1 MQKSLLLLEQI
12 ASSDGPQSVTEISR
26 DLGVPLATAHR
37 HLQLLVEADL
47 LFKDSAT
54 NRYILGERAFVLAL
68 SIGNKRESARGR
80 TVLIELTNRTTF
92 TTLLGRLS
100 GHLFVYE
107 ENIPSTGSLSVRGE
121 VGSTGPL
128 HATAIGKALLASM
141 SSEDYEAFLSS
152 SSFDAH
158 TARTITNRAIL
169 DEELKLVRSRGYAEV
184 EGEFQAEIAS
194 VAASFPVFQAGRET
208 RYAVCISG
216 HVSDIDA
223 LRSCKDEV
231 KIAAERLKV
240 LL

>member
-1 MQKSLLLLEQI
+1 
-12 ASSDGPQSVTEISR
+12 
-26 DLGVPLATAHR
+26 
-37 HLQLLVEADL
+37 
-47 LFKDSAT
+47 
-54 NRYILGERAFVLAL
+54 
-68 SIGNKRESARGR
+68 
-80 TVLIELTNRTTF
+80 
-92 TTLLGRLS
+92 
-100 GHLFVYE
+100 
-107 ENIPSTGSLSVRGE
+107 
-121 VGSTGPL
+121 
-128 HATAIGKALLASM
+128 M
-141 SSEDYEAFLSS
+141 SSEDYETFLSS